1 MIPLKYDYTGIFS
14 EGLASVK
21 LNDKWG
27 FLNKGGKEIIYLKY
41 DYAEDFRNGLARVE
55 TNDKYGYI
63 DKNGTEYFEDL

>member
-1 MIPLKYDYTGIFS
+1 MILR
-14 EGLASVK
+14 
-21 LNDKWG
+21 